1 MTRPHAISLLY
12 LLVTYLVLALTLD
25 QTLTPAIAGS
35 ITLIGLSFCASSA
48 FVHFLKPSNHPY
60 RRMGLAIVLF
70 WLGIVLNVVLALLP
84 NRLHPVWSDALAN
97 MTLTLFLLLTAM
109 TLARLIVWSSF
120 RQNRLLYL
128 DGFILF
134 GMSLVF
140 GYVMILQ
147 YVPDFARTTVELI
160 AMTIYA
166 LCFMA
171 LILFFLILY
180 TTGLRGAPQHR
191 ILIQAV
197 ALFCFTNFGYYTF
210 LIRNQLDIAA
220 LFLPFYPLSLFGLI
234 RYFRQVPPPITYIY
248 TLSRPYLPYISLV
261 LLLVWISFFKVP
273 NIVYILTI
281 TLLFSLFLIRQYFSE
296 RLNQQL
302 LEEHEVAQL
311 NLAKRVKEKTAL
323 LELRKE
329 EYRRLFLDH
338 PDPILQINR
347 TGTLQT
353 MNPAAVQRFGRQ
365 LSERLSHQL
374 RQEVVRLES
383 SRKLLLQDDSLTY
396 DTTLIPVPDQDY
408 IYVLL
413 ADITETLEQQ
423 QWLEG
428 LGYHDVLTRLP
439 NRRYFEHF
447 LQERLTQITAG
458 SLLFIDLDGFKQ
470 INDSYGHDAGDYVL
484 QETANRLQLH
494 LRDDEV
500 AARLGGDEFIV
511 FLPRSKADTILY
523 TEELIA
529 QLNEPFWF
537 NDSAMSVTPSIG
549 IARYPDDGTTTSLLL
564 IRADEAMYSVKQH
577 EKNAYRFK

>member
-1 MTRPHAISLLY
+1 MTRPYAISLLY

-234 RYFRQVPPPITYIY
+234 RYFRQVPPSITYIY

-511 FLPRSKADTILY
+511 FLPRSKAGTILY
-523 TEELIA
+523 TEELIT
-529 QLNEPFWF
+529 QLNQPFWF

-564 IRADEAMYSVKQH
+564 IRADEAMYSVKQN

>member
-1 MTRPHAISLLY
+1 MTRTYAISLY
-12 LLVTYLVLALTLD
+12 LLVLYPVLFLTFNPSV
-25 QTLTPAIAGS
+25 TPIIAGVS
-35 ITLIGLSFCASSA
+35 TLIGLSYCAWSA
-48 FVHFLKPSNHPY
+48 YGHFLKPRPHHPY
-60 RRMGLAIVLF
+60 RLIGHAILLF

-84 NRLHPVWSDALAN
+84 SRFHPVWSDALAN
-97 MTLTLFLLLTAM
+97 VTLTLFLLLTAL

-120 RQNRLLYL
+120 RQKRLLYL

-171 LILFFLILY
+171 LILFFMILY

-210 LIRNQLDIAA
+210 LIRDQLDIAA
-220 LFLPFYPLSLFGLI
+220 FFLPLYPLSLFGLI
-234 RYFRQVPPPITYIY
+234 RYFRQVPPSITYIY
-248 TLSRPYLPYISLV
+248 TLSRPYLPYVSLV

-273 NIVYILTI
+273 NIVYVLAI

-302 LEEHEVAQL
+302 LEEHEVVQL
-311 NLAKRVKEKTAL
+311 DLAKRVKEKTAL

-338 PDPILQINR
+338 PEPILQVNR

-353 MNPAAVQRFGRQ
+353 MNPAAIRRFGRQ

-374 RQEVVRLES
+374 RQEVVRLET

-408 IYVLL
+408 VYVLL

-439 NRRYFEHF
+439 NRRYFENF

-484 QETANRLQLH
+484 QETANRLRLH
-494 LRDDEV
+494 LRNDEV

-529 QLNEPFWF
+529 QLNQPFLF

-549 IARYPDDGTTTSLLL
+549 IARYPDDGATTSLLL

>member
-97 MTLTLFLLLTAM
+97 VTLTLFLLLTAM

>member
-1 MTRPHAISLLY
+1 MTRTYAISLY
-12 LLVTYLVLALTLD
+12 LLVLYPVLFLTFNPSV
-25 QTLTPAIAGS
+25 TPIIAGVS
-35 ITLIGLSFCASSA
+35 TLIGLSYCAWSA
-48 FVHFLKPSNHPY
+48 YGQFLKPRPHHPY
-60 RRMGLAIVLF
+60 RLIGHAILLF

-84 NRLHPVWSDALAN
+84 SRFHPVWSDALAN
-97 MTLTLFLLLTAM
+97 VTLTLFLLLTAL
-109 TLARLIVWSSF
+109 TLVRLIDWSSF

-171 LILFFLILY
+171 LILFFMILY

-210 LIRNQLDIAA
+210 LIRDQLDIAA
-220 LFLPFYPLSLFGLI
+220 FFLPLYPLSLFGLI
-234 RYFRQVPPPITYIY
+234 RYFRQVPPSITYIY
-248 TLSRPYLPYISLV
+248 TLSRPYLPYVSLV

-273 NIVYILTI
+273 NIVYVLAI

-302 LEEHEVAQL
+302 LAEHEVVQL
-311 NLAKRVKEKTAL
+311 DLAKRVKEKTAL

-338 PDPILQINR
+338 PEPILQVNR

-353 MNPAAVQRFGRQ
+353 MNPAAIRRFGRQ

-374 RQEVVRLES
+374 RQEVVRLET

-408 IYVLL
+408 VYVLL

-439 NRRYFEHF
+439 NRRYFENF

-470 INDSYGHDAGDYVL
+470 INDSYGHNAGDYVL
-484 QETANRLQLH
+484 QETANRLRLH

-529 QLNEPFWF
+529 QLNQPFLF
-537 NDSAMSVTPSIG
+537 HDSAMSVTPSIG
-549 IARYPDDGTTTSLLL
+549 IARYPDDGATTSLLL

>member
-1 MTRPHAISLLY
+1 MTNPYAISLY
-12 LLVTYLVLALTLD
+12 LLLTYLILALTFD
-25 QTLTPAIAGS
+25 QTWTSAIAGS
-35 ITLIGLSFCASSA
+35 ITLIGLSVCAWSA
-48 FVHFLKPSNHPY
+48 FVHFLRRPNHPY
-60 RRMGLAIVLF
+60 RRIGQAIVLF
-70 WLGIVLNVVLALLP
+70 WLGIILNVILALLP
-84 NRLHPVWSDALAN
+84 SRFHPVWSDALAN
-97 MTLTLFLLLTAM
+97 VTLTLFLLLTAL
-109 TLARLIVWSSF
+109 TLVRLIDWSSF

-134 GMSLVF
+134 GMSFVF
-140 GYVMILQ
+140 GYMMILQ

-197 ALFCFTNFGYYTF
+197 SLFCFTNFGYYTF
-210 LIRNQLDIAA
+210 LIRDQLDIAA
-220 LFLPFYPLSLFGLI
+220 FFLPLYPLSLFGLI
-234 RYFRQVPPPITYIY
+234 RYFRQVPPSITHTY
-248 TLSRPYLPYISLV
+248 TLSRPYLPYVSLV
-261 LLLVWISFFKVP
+261 LLLVWISFFRVP
-273 NIVYILTI
+273 NIVYVLAI

-302 LEEHEVAQL
+302 LEEHEVVQL
-311 NLAKRVKEKTAL
+311 DLAKRVKEKTAL

-338 PDPILQINR
+338 PEPILQVNR
-347 TGTLQT
+347 MGTLQT
-353 MNPAAVQRFGRQ
+353 MNPAAIERFGRH
-365 LSERLSHQL
+365 LPERLAHQL
-374 RQEVVRLES
+374 RQEVVRLET
-383 SRKLLLQDDSLTY
+383 SRKLLLQEDTVTY

-408 IYVLL
+408 VYVLL

-439 NRRYFEHF
+439 NRRYFEDF
-447 LQERLTQITAG
+447 LQERLTQITSG
-458 SLLFIDLDGFKQ
+458 SLLFIDLDGFKH

-484 QETANRLQLH
+484 QETANRLRLH
-494 LRDDEV
+494 LRHDEV

-523 TEELIA
+523 TEELIT
-529 QLNEPFWF
+529 QLNQPFWF

-549 IARYPDDGTTTSLLL
+549 IARYPDDGATTSLLL